1 MTDIPLATIE
11 FTTSGKGADDQQ
23 LADAL
28 ALVTDSRATDVL
40 ILSHGWNNDMAAA
53 RRLYDRIRT
62 NLVSVVPRSS
72 SSRLVV
78 LGVLWPSVRWADDD
92 QIAGGGVSVDDE
104 ELQLAAAIDA
114 AVDDADIAAQ
124 LREAMSDLDTAEG
137 RAHFV
142 TSARSLLSG
151 SAAAVT
157 DDEDGVPTTL
167 VDSEPEEVFQAV
179 RDAVLMEEES
189 VAPAPPGAD
198 LPPGV
203 APDLLTDQGTRGA
216 GLFGMSWTSLARQV
230 LNTFTYYTM
239 KARAGDV
246 GTRGVAPIIDRLNA
260 MPTAPRVHLAGHSFG
275 ARVVAAAATA
285 ASSPIASMTLLQ
297 GAFSHYGFTT
307 NYAHTGNDGAF
318 VSALA
323 GGQLQGPLVITHTH
337 NDKAVGLAY
346 AIASRLARQSGA
358 GLGDRSDLYGGI
370 GANGSVG
377 TDATEATLLDRDG
390 TYTFSPRQIHNLLA
404 DEYIQGH
411 SDVTN
416 PEVVNALAQAMGVR

>member
-1 MTDIPLATIE
+1 VTDIPLATIE
-11 FTTSGKGADDQQ
+11 FTTSGQVADDQQ

-151 SAAAVT
+151 SGAAVT

-318 VSALA
+318 VPALA